1 MGEESTEMATRVVRM
16 PMTKARTQLGALVR
30 DVHVEGTV
38 VVLEKDGIPV
48 AGLLDID
55 AVEDYLEAQD
65 PGLRRRLRASMKAHR
80 AGRTRPVR
88 DFLGEL
94 KAEESR

>member
-1 MGEESTEMATRVVRM
+1 VDG
-16 PMTKARTQLGALVR
+16 
-30 DVHVEGTV
+30 DV

-65 PGLRRRLRASMKAHR
+65 PALRKRLRASMKAHR
-80 AGRTRPVR
+80 SGRTRPVR
-88 DFLGEL
+88 EFLAEM

>member
-1 MGEESTEMATRVVRM
+1 VANRVLRM
-16 PMTKARTQLGALVR
+16 PMTKARTNLGALVR
-30 DVHVEGTV
+30 SVHVDGDV

-65 PGLRRRLRASMKAHR
+65 PALRKRLRASMKAHR
-80 AGRTRPVR
+80 SGRTRPVR
-88 DFLGEL
+88 EFLAEM